1 MGILIKMI
9 GTILVIAG
17 SGGCGWYFANEAKVR
32 VRILQELQQGILVLY
47 GEMEYAGDDMEEI
60 LEGVSKKSVF
70 FADFFENVSKR
81 LKRKESRSLFAI
93 WQEEMAGITCRKK
106 LKEED
111 LNFLEELGKNLG
123 NLDRQTQLHT
133 LKLMSGR
140 LEKQIAY
147 AREEYQN
154 KAKVYRVLGVTVG
167 VFATVLLL

>member
-1 MGILIKMI
+1 MGILVKMI

-17 SGGCGWYFANEAKVR
+17 SGGCGWYLAYETKMR
-32 VRILQELQQGILVLY
+32 IRILQELQQGLVVLQ

-60 LEGVSKKSVF
+60 LEGVSKKSVYFTEF
-70 FADFFENVSKR
+70 FRSISKR
-81 LKRKESRSLFAI
+81 LHRKENRSLFAI
-93 WQEEMAGITCRKK
+93 WQEEIQRLSCRKK
-106 LKEED
+106 MKEED
-111 LNFLEELGKNLG
+111 LFFLEELGKNLG

-133 LKLMSGR
+133 LELLSGR
-140 LEKQIAY
+140 LEKQITY